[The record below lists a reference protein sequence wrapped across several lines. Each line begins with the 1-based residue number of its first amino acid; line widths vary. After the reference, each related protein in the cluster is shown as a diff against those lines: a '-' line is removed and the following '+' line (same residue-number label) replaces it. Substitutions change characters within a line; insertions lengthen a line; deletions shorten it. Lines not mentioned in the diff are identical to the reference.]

1 VEVAYGCQHI
11 ESKLSIGG
19 IGFTRA
25 VCLAMAAQVDGEDFK
40 ACCNEDWGLL
50 RPAFLGKWAA
60 VNKQD

>member
-1 VEVAYGCQHI
+1 MEVAYGCQHI

-40 ACCNEDWGLL
+40 AC
-50 RPAFLGKWAA
+50 
-60 VNKQD
+60 